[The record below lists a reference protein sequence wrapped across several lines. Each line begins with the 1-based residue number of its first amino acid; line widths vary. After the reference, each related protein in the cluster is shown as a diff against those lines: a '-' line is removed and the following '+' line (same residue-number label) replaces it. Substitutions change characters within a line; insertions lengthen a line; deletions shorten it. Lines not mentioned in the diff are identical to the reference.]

1 MEARDGDGKTL
12 IDRAA
17 DKGDMGLITTLIDI
31 GAYFEVEARY
41 SGEKTILM
49 FAAEYANEEV
59 FS

>member
-17 DKGDMGLITTLIDI
+17 ENEEWGLVTTLIDI

-41 SGEKTILM
+41 IYERTMLM
-49 FAAEYANEEV
+49 CAAQHGNEEV
-59 FS
+59 VS